1 MPELFDGASFLVRG
15 ELRDL
20 IREQLGPAQPEAEV
34 EVAVGGEQE
43 RQMQR
48 DEGEGPTPPPARP
61 LPVKR
66 YMRVRLT
73 VPAMP
78 VVKIPN
84 LQPYLWKVLQEA
96 DAGSTLAISVD
107 VECPAGLS
115 EDVLEKRIVEGF
127 DQLGITVTWQSGSA

>member
-1 MPELFDGASFLVRG
+1 MAELFDGASFLVRG

-20 IREQLGPAQPEAEV
+20 IREQLASAQPKTEV
-34 EVAVGGEQE
+34 EVPVGGEQE
-43 RQMQR
+43 RQPPH
-48 DEGEGPTPPPARP
+48 DEGEGTTPPTVGP

-66 YMRVRLT
+66 YLRVRLT

-78 VVKIPN
+78 VVKTPN